1 MCTNRNSFKGNK
13 EPVNCDTAKQQPSK
27 IGFRFI
33 DHPSDVGM
41 QINGETLVELF
52 LNAAKGMLSI
62 VSDRTGTNEGEQL
75 VSKQLHI
82 KEDSPEE
89 LLHSFLSEIL
99 WLIIDEL
106 FFPFRIRICTA
117 TSLSIE
123 VILEGVLLKKEDLRT
138 EVKAVTYHQL
148 HICKRKGLYSTK
160 LIFDV

>member
-1 MCTNRNSFKGNK
+1 MYTDRNSFKGNK
-13 EPVNCDTAKQQPSK
+13 EPVNCDTAKPQPSK
-27 IGFRFI
+27 TGFRFI

-41 QINGETLVELF
+41 EISGATLAELF

-62 VSDRTGTNEGEQL
+62 VSDRTGVNEGEQL

-99 WLIIDEL
+99 WLITDEL
-106 FFPFRIRICTA
+106 FFPFRIQICTV
-117 TSLSIE
+117 TSVTIE
-123 VILEGVLLKKEDLRT
+123 VVLEGVLLKREDLRT

-148 HICKRKGLYSTK
+148 HIRKRSGLYGTK